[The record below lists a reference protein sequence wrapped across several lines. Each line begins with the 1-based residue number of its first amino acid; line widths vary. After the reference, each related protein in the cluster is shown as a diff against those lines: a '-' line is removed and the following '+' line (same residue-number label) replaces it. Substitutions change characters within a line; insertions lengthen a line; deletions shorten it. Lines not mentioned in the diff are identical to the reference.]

1 LPNNNWLWW
10 IVICILMVV
19 IGILMLVIGWYIYAD
34 DWYIAR
40 IKMDLLSMVTNW
52 WAAMIDSWSM
62 IYGLFHSI
70 H

>member
-1 LPNNNWLWW
+1 
-10 IVICILMVV
+10 MVV